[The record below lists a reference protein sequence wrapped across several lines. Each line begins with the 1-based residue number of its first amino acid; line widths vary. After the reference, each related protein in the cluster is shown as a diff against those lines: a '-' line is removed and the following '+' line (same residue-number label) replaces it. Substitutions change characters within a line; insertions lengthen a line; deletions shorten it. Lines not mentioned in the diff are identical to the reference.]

1 MRRVAIGNLCAVF
14 VVLCIFVVNG
24 SETNST
30 TETQRAAEL
39 QRENRFTDQNE
50 KQSFEP
56 VVFYKKNCAECHGK
70 DAEKKFEP
78 ALPESQLID
87 AILNGEKL
95 ETPPDMPA
103 FAEKGINE
111 ERAKTLLAYM
121 KSLRE

>member
-1 MRRVAIGNLCAVF
+1 MQRLVIGTLCAIP
-14 VVLCIFVVNG
+14 VVVCVSAVNG
-24 SETNST
+24 FRSKVT
-30 TETQRAAEL
+30 TEAQRAAEL
-39 QRENRFTDQNE
+39 HGSERLAMQQ
-50 KQSFEP
+50 QFEP
-56 VVFYKKNCAECHGK
+56 APFYKKNCAECHGS

-103 FAEKGINE
+103 FVEKGINE
-111 ERAKTLLAYM
+111 QRAKALLDYM

>member
-1 MRRVAIGNLCAVF
+1 MQ
-14 VVLCIFVVNG
+14 
-24 SETNST
+24 E
-30 TETQRAAEL
+30 Q
-39 QRENRFTDQNE
+39 
-50 KQSFEP
+50 FEP
-56 VVFYKKNCAECHGK
+56 VAFYKKNCAECHGA

-111 ERAKTLLAYM
+111 ERAKALLVYM